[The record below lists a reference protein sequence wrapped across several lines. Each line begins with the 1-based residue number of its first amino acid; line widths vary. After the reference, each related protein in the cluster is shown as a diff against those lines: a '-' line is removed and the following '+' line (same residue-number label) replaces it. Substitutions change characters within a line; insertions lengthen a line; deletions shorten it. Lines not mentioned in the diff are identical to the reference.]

1 MPNLVES
8 DDINECALGTHNCDI
23 HAICTNTIA
32 NYTCKCK
39 TGYSGNGFTCYGNIF
54 FWNFKWPRFDCK
66 IIIINR

>member
-54 FWNFKWPRFDCK
+54 F
-66 IIIINR
+66 